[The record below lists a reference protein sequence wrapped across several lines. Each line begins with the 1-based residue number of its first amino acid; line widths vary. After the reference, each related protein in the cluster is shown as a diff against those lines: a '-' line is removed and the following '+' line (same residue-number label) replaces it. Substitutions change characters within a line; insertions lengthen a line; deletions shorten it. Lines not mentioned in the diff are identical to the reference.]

1 MRGEVV
7 ACHGLPHHT
16 ESQVRRGRGYLHA
29 GPFKPDRRGERAE
42 QGRAAAEQDRDHVHA
57 DLVDQSERECGSWVA
72 RMSRS
77 ASL

>member
-1 MRGEVV
+1 VRGEVV
-7 ACHGLPHHT
+7 ARHGRRQHP
-16 ESQVRRGRGYLHA
+16 ESQVRSGRGDLQV
-29 GPFKPDRRGERAE
+29 GPFKPDRRSERAE
-42 QGRAAAEQDRDHVHA
+42 QRRAATEQDRDHVHA

>member
-1 MRGEVV
+1 VRGEVV
-7 ACHGLPHHT
+7 ARHGRRQHP
-16 ESQVRRGRGYLHA
+16 QV
-29 GPFKPDRRGERAE
+29 GPFKPDRRSERAE
-42 QGRAAAEQDRDHVHA
+42 QRRAATEQDRDHVHA